1 MIYFFLMDLDFLTSE
16 TVLQEQSIEESAK
29 NGVRVFMKTAG
40 KKFSSFLGV
49 RKMLVLLSRCT
60 WMFLP

>member
-16 TVLQEQSIEESAK
+16 TVLQEQSTEESAK
-29 NGVRVFMKTAG
+29 NGGRVLMKTAG

>member
-1 MIYFFLMDLDFLTSE
+1 MK
-16 TVLQEQSIEESAK
+16 TVLQEQSTEEFAK
-29 NGVRVFMKTAG
+29 NGVRVLMKTAG

-49 RKMLVLLSRCT
+49 RKMLVLLNRCT